1 MSELTKIDDR
11 LLVAAD
17 IEANTPIAAGR
28 QIYAD
33 PELLSPKSSESSL
46 EKISADLAYAER
58 MAAAGDIRTSYV
70 ISWAALESALRHSA
84 RGAGV
89 EVKSAAPGN
98 LLRALCA
105 KGILGQSEFDR
116 LNEALRIRNS
126 LVHGMSLPELD
137 PGAARY
143 VADVTRR
150 LLSENGH
157 ELQS

>member
-11 LLVAAD
+11 LLAAAD

-33 PELLSPKSSESSL
+33 PELLSPKASESSL
-46 EKISADLAYAER
+46 EKIAADLAYAER
-58 MAAAGDIRTSYV
+58 MTTAGDIRTSCV
-70 ISWAALESALRHSA
+70 ISWAALESALRHAA

-89 EVKSAAPGN
+89 EVKSAAPGY

-105 KGILGQSEFDR
+105 KGILEQSEFDR

-137 PGAARY
+137 PGVARY
-143 VADVTRR
+143 VAGVTRR
-150 LLSENGH
+150 LLSENG
-157 ELQS
+157 QRAAS